1 MNDYDC
7 GVYVLWDIHCLSHY
21 GYMKSKSPE
30 DITAWRQTLYEKIQ
44 LLDPYN
50 RKQKWSMEMVP
61 YTGPIID
68 IDSD

>member
-1 MNDYDC
+1 
-7 GVYVLWDIHCLSHY
+7 
-21 GYMKSKSPE
+21 MKSKSPE

-50 RKQKWSMEMVP
+50 RKRKWSMEMVP